1 MSAQTVSDE
10 LLSRVHLMRP
20 GVELSSARLA
30 TNGAQYDVVIAS
42 DPDDAWVF
50 RFAKNDASRAAMQ
63 RELAL
68 LDAIA
73 GRTPVP
79 VPVPELRAVDA
90 MAYRLLPG
98 EPLTHWLLQSLEP
111 SVQQRLA
118 EQLGEFLQMLHGWPG
133 ELPLPVNTNAGG
145 SLDDLHEHFRRTLYA
160 YLDAHQQVWIDRL
173 FADAA
178 SITANQPAPRNRLI
192 HNDFKVGHVLYDAR
206 TQRLSGILD
215 FGIACYDA
223 PDIDVCNLLQCF
235 GESFVTRMCAAYPE
249 IQAMLPGARFGVHLM
264 ELEAVA
270 DGILTQDPHRMV
282 ANLAVPRDVR
292 FPIV

>member
-1 MSAQTVSDE
+1 M
-10 LLSRVHLMRP
+10 
-20 GVELSSARLA
+20 SSARLA
-30 TNGAQYDVVIAS
+30 TNGAQYDVVIGG
-42 DPDDAWVF
+42 DRDGAWVF
-50 RFAKNDASRAAMQ
+50 RFARNDASRAALQ

-73 GRTPVP
+73 GRMPVP
-79 VPVPELRAVDA
+79 VPVPELRAADA

-98 EPLTHWLLQSLEP
+98 EPLTHWLLRSLGP

-118 EQLGEFLQMLHGWPG
+118 EQLGAFLQMLHSWPG
-133 ELPLPVNTNAGG
+133 PLPLPVNTNDGG

-160 YLDAHQQVWIDRL
+160 YLDAHQKVWIDRL

-178 SITANQPAPRNRLI
+178 SITANRPAPQNRLI
-192 HNDFKVGHVLYDAR
+192 HNDFKVGHVLYDAS
-206 TQRLSGILD
+206 TERLSGILD

-223 PDIDVCNLLQCF
+223 PDIDICNLMQCF

-249 IQAMLPGARFGVHLM
+249 MHAMLPRARFGVHLM

-270 DGILTQDPHRMV
+270 DGIQQHDPRRMV

>member
-1 MSAQTVSDE
+1 
-10 LLSRVHLMRP
+10 VHMMHP

-30 TNGAQYDVVIAS
+30 TNGAQYDVVIAG
-42 DPDDAWVF
+42 DHDDEWVF
-50 RFAKNDASRAAMQ
+50 RFARNDASRAALQ
-63 RELAL
+63 RELTL

-73 GRTPVP
+73 GRMPVS
-79 VPVPELRAVDA
+79 VPVPELRAADA

-118 EQLGEFLQMLHGWPG
+118 EQLGAFLQMLHRWPG
-133 ELPLPVNTNAGG
+133 ELPLPANINNGG

-178 SITANQPAPRNRLI
+178 SITANQPAPQSRLI

-206 TQRLSGILD
+206 TGRL
-215 FGIACYDA
+215 
-223 PDIDVCNLLQCF
+223 
-235 GESFVTRMCAAYPE
+235 TR
-249 IQAMLPGARFGVHLM
+249 
-264 ELEAVA
+264 
-270 DGILTQDPHRMV
+270 LTSTSATCCSAL
-282 ANLAVPRDVR
+282 ANLS
-292 FPIV
+292 